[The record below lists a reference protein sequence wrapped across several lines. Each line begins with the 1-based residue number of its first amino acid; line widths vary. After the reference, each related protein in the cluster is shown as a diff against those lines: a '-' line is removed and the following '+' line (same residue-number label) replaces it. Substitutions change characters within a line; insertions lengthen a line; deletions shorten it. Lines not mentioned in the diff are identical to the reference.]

1 MDPKH
6 YSEDEDRELIKR
18 CMAFMVAVTDSA
30 RADYLRRQ
38 KHWHKEILYDDVLN
52 EMDLSYST
60 LQPYPDAISDFEF
73 EERRISDALSKL
85 SLLRRRILTLRFVYG
100 FHSQEIADILGC
112 SVEFVYLHKHR
123 AIKKLR
129 DDILRGGE
137 SDGRH

>member
-1 MDPKH
+1 MDSKH

-18 CMAFMVAVTDSA
+18 CIGFMVAVTNSA
-30 RADYLRRQ
+30 RADYFRHQ
-38 KHWHKEILYDDVLN
+38 KHWHKEIPYDDVLN

-60 LQPYPDAISDFEF
+60 LQPYPEPVSDFEL

-85 SLLRRRILTLRFVYG
+85 TLLQRRILTLRYIYR
-100 FHSQEIADILGC
+100 FHVQEIADILGC
-112 SVEFVYLHKHR
+112 SVEFVYRHKHR

-137 SDGRH
+137 PDERH